1 MTGSC
6 IVKQLSDMFN
16 LLQYKILLYFISKQ
30 LIFLNLTFHF
40 IFKVR
45 VTVLVHMFVLHVNL
59 RDPYRDPVIFRAM
72 FHLYVPIKRF
82 MYRRRLCCINHT

>member
-6 IVKQLSDMFN
+6 IVKQLSDMFI